1 LTAIR
6 PVAAWAMPVAVPASI
21 AYGTVVRARNLVWSM
36 GLGVG
41 RAPKPVV
48 SVGNI
53 VAGGTGKSPMSRLV
67 AQWMLDAGVRPLLAT
82 RGYGAVQGIA
92 DEVEEFKA
100 LVPGAAVVV
109 DPSRRR
115 GIAAA
120 VAGGERFD
128 AVLLDDGFQHRSLAR
143 DLDVVLIDA
152 QRPCLDDWLLPA
164 GWLREP
170 VTALRRAGAIVVTQA
185 EGMDDALSARIE
197 SIAGRA
203 PIAWCR
209 LEPRTLT
216 MHRGSTV
223 AEQPFAWLEG
233 RSVVVWAGLANPE
246 RVVSA
251 VRAQG
256 AVIRAA
262 PRLRDHHP
270 YDQTLLRQLLEQAKG
285 VDAIVVT
292 GKDWPKLAGRIPPFA
307 PPIAVVRAGWHFA
320 SGEAA
325 LHSTI
330 LQVVKP
336 NLQRS

>member
-1 LTAIR
+1 
-6 PVAAWAMPVAVPASI
+6 MPLAVPASV
-21 AYGTVVRARNLVWSM
+21 AYGAVVQARNALWSM
-36 GLGVG
+36 GIGVG

-48 SVGNI
+48 SIGNI

-100 LVPGAAVVV
+100 LVPDAAVVV
-109 DPSRRR
+109 DASRRR

-120 VAGGERFD
+120 ISTGEGFD
-128 AVLLDDGFQHRSLAR
+128 AVLLDDGFQHRALAR

-170 VTALRRAGAIVVTQA
+170 TTALRRAGAIVVTQA
-185 EGMDDALSARIE
+185 DDVDDALSARIE

-209 LEPRTLT
+209 LEPRTLD
-216 MHRGSTV
+216 MHRGTTV
-223 AEQPFAWLEG
+223 AEQPFAWLKG

-256 AVIRAA
+256 ASVRSA
-262 PRLRDHHP
+262 PRLRDHQP
-270 YDQTLLRQLLEQAKG
+270 YDQALLRQLLEQARG

-307 PPIAVVRAGWHFA
+307 PPIAVLRAGWRFA
-320 SGEAA
+320 EGEAA
-325 LHSTI
+325 LLSTI
-330 LQVVKP
+330 LRVVKP
-336 NLQRS
+336 NLHGS

>member
-1 LTAIR
+1 MSTTR
-6 PVAAWAMPVAVPASI
+6 PVAAWAMPLAVPASL
-21 AYGTVVRARNLVWSM
+21 AYGTVVRARNAMWSM

-41 RAPKPVV
+41 RASKPVV
-48 SVGNI
+48 SIGNI

-109 DPSRRR
+109 DASRRR
-115 GIAAA
+115 GVASAAA
-120 VAGGERFD
+120 SGERFD
-128 AVLLDDGFQHRSLAR
+128 AVLLDDGFQHRALAR

-170 VTALRRAGAIVVTQA
+170 VSALRRAGAIVVTQA
-185 EGMDDALSARIE
+185 DDVDDALSARIE

-209 LEPRTLT
+209 LEPRTLD
-216 MHRGSTV
+216 MHRGTTV
-223 AEQPFAWLEG
+223 AEQPFAWLKG

-256 AVIRAA
+256 ASIRAA
-262 PRLRDHHP
+262 PRLRDHQP
-270 YDQTLLRQLLEQAKG
+270 YDQALLRQLLEQAKG

-307 PPIAVVRAGWHFA
+307 PPIAVLRAGWRFA
-320 SGEAA
+320 AGEAA

-330 LQVVKP
+330 LRVVKP
-336 NLQRS
+336 NLRGS